1 MDNVMLIAGIVVL
14 AAVVLQSLLL
24 IANSLRQSVY
34 RKQQHQVSLDLLN
47 TKIETQRILHH
58 NAKESLEAWKGHR
71 KFVVEKTV
79 TEVQGITSVYL
90 VPHDGRKLPLFLPG
104 QHLTFKFD
112 IPDEDR
118 PVNRC
123 YTLSEG
129 PNPNHYRITVK
140 QVLPPRDTD
149 LPPGKSS
156 TYINNVVATGD
167 IIDVKAPK
175 GDFYIDM
182 SKHHPVV
189 FIGGGVGITPFTSMF
204 TELAA
209 QDFQREVWL
218 FYGVRNANEHAFR
231 DLLDEMADQYENFH
245 LHVAYSDVEPDAM
258 PDSDRYHRG
267 HCGVELMSAYLPSN
281 NYEFYMCGPP
291 PMMNAVAPA
300 LLEWG
305 VPKNKIRFEAF
316 GPASIK
322 GFGPEK
328 PAATAVAAEASPAS
342 VNFSKSGKSIAWDT
356 QHDSL
361 LELGTANGVRM
372 DSGCC
377 AGECLTCEVALV
389 SGNVLYIK
397 EPSEPPDVGSCL
409 PCICI
414 PNGDVEIDA

>member
-1 MDNVMLIAGIVVL
+1 MDNVLMIAGFVIIT
-14 AAVVLQSLLL
+14 AVVLQSLLL
-24 IANSLRQSVY
+24 LANSLRQSVY
-34 RKQQHQVSLDLLN
+34 RKQQHRVSLDWLN
-47 TKIETQRILHH
+47 AKIETQRILHH
-58 NAKESLEAWKGHR
+58 HAKESLDAWEGHR

-90 VPHDGRKLPLFLPG
+90 APHDGRKLPLFLPG

-123 YTLSEG
+123 YTLSDG

-149 LPPGKSS
+149 FPPGRSS
-156 TYINNVVATGD
+156 TYINDVVTTGD

-175 GDFYIDM
+175 GDFYIDTT
-182 SKHHPVV
+182 KHHPVV
-189 FIGGGVGITPFTSMF
+189 FVGGGVGITPFTSML

-209 QDFQREVWL
+209 QNFQQEVWL
-218 FYGVRNANEHAFR
+218 FYGVRNTEEYAFR
-231 DLLDEMADQYENFH
+231 EFLEELADAYDNFH
-245 LHVAYSDVEPDAM
+245 LHVAYSDAELDSL
-258 PDSDRYHRG
+258 PDSDRYHLG
-267 HCGVELMSAYLPSN
+267 HCGVDLISTCLPSN

-291 PMMNAVAPA
+291 PMMNAIAPA

-305 VPKNKIRFEAF
+305 VPRNKIKFEAF

-328 PAATAVAAEASPAS
+328 PAPAATETKPAS
-342 VNFSKSGKSIAWDT
+342 IKFSKSGKSIPWDA

-361 LELGTANGVRM
+361 LELGAANDVRM

-389 SGNVLYIK
+389 SGNVRYIK
-397 EPSEPPDVGSCL
+397 EPSEPPDAGSCL
-409 PCICI
+409 PCICV
-414 PNGDVEIDA
+414 PNGDIEIDA